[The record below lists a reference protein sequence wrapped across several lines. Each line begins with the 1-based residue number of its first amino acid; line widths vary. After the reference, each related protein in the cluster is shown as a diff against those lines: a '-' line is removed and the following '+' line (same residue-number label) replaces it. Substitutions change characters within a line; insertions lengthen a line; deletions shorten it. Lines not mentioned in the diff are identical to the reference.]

1 MYKILGIDTG
11 GTYTDGVII
20 ASDTKQVLCKA
31 KTLTTRRDLCICIK
45 NCISTF
51 TAEDLAG
58 ISLVC
63 LSTTLATNAI
73 VEGRGC
79 KEGLILIG
87 GRPEGK
93 LPTDRYRVI
102 KGKLDIQGR
111 LKENL
116 DYDELDSAIEFFRG
130 KVDALAVSGYASVR
144 NPVHEMQV
152 KEFIR
157 HKLGI
162 PVACA
167 HELTTSLG
175 FYDRTV
181 TVDLN
186 AQLIP
191 LICNLIDSVTAT
203 LKSFH
208 IHAPLM
214 VVKGDGTLMTEHC
227 ARESPIE
234 TILSGPAASVIGG
247 RFLSGKD
254 DAIILD
260 MGGTTTDIANI
271 NSGILPISN
280 EGAKVSGWLT
290 RIRAIEIYTVG
301 LGGDSRIYLDS
312 KRNICVGPR
321 KVIPYCRATTW
332 FPALLDELQSI
343 YRNPDC
349 EHQSFWRNEQE
360 AFMVTKYCDYSERSE
375 PERRVLAELQ
385 NMPHT
390 CYYLQTKLRI
400 RNLLSILEQ
409 LITENML
416 TRIALTPTDLL
427 HTGGDYVAWNQT
439 GSILALQ
446 ILSEQL
452 SLPLEQCKQQAYG
465 AVYSALSR
473 ACIQS
478 CFYYDCESFDMDSSE
493 VANYFVNRIFLQDT
507 GNVLGCNLYLKKPIV
522 AIGAPIASW
531 SKKLSE
537 TLHTEVIVPH
547 HAAVANA
554 IGAAVAQIIER
565 NDILIRLDP
574 ISKKYTVFSA
584 ENRCSFSTL
593 EEATE
598 YAKASG
604 RRLAASHLPGIG
616 SAFDLIDDTF
626 ITDSLSGEKR
636 FIERR
641 VTVTAFSGEI
651 QSINEVNL

>member
-20 ASDTKQVLCKA
+20 TSDTKQVLHKT
-31 KTLTTRRDLCICIK
+31 KTLTTRRDLRICIK
-45 NCISTF
+45 NCISAF
-51 TAEDLAG
+51 SAEALEG
-58 ISLVC
+58 VSLVC

-93 LPTDRYRVI
+93 LPTDLYRVI
-102 KGKLDIQGR
+102 QGRLDIQGR

-116 DYDELDSAIEFFRG
+116 DYAELDEVIEYFRG

-144 NPVHEMQV
+144 NPIHEIQV
-152 KEFIR
+152 KERIQQ
-157 HKLGI
+157 KLGI

-175 FYDRTV
+175 FYDRTI

-186 AQLIP
+186 ARLIP
-191 LICNLIDSVTAT
+191 LICTLIDSVTET
-203 LKSFH
+203 LEAFH
-208 IHAPLM
+208 IKAPLM
-214 VVKGDGTLMTEHC
+214 VVKGDGTLMTEEC
-227 ARESPIE
+227 ARESPLE

-247 RFLSGKD
+247 KFLSGKE

-271 NSGILPISN
+271 SSGSLPISN
-280 EGAKVSGWLT
+280 EGAKVAGWLT

-332 FPALLDELQSI
+332 FPGLLDELQDMYHS
-343 YRNPDC
+343 PDC
-349 EHQSFWRNEQE
+349 EHQRFWRNEQE

-375 PERRVLAELQ
+375 PERRILDELQ
-385 NMPHT
+385 TTPHT

-427 HTGGDYVAWNQT
+427 HAGGEYVEWNQA
-439 GSILALQ
+439 GSVLALQ

-452 SLPLEQCKQQAYG
+452 DLPLEKCLARTCDE
-465 AVYSALSR
+465 VYSSLSR

-478 CFYYDCESFDMDSSE
+478 CFYYDCESFDVDSSE
-493 VANYFVNRIFLQDT
+493 AANYFVNRIFLGDK
-507 GNVLGCNLYLKKPIV
+507 GNVLGGSLHLKKPIV
-522 AIGAPIASW
+522 AIGAPISSW
-531 SKKLSE
+531 SKQLPDR
-537 TLHTEVIVPH
+537 LQTEVIVPE
-547 HAAVANA
+547 HADVANA
-554 IGAAVAQIIER
+554 IGAAVAQAIER

-574 ISKKYTVFSA
+574 VTKNYMVFSS
-584 ENRCSFSTL
+584 EDRRSFKTL
-593 EEATE
+593 EEATD

-604 RRLAASHLPGIG
+604 RRLALTHLPYMNN
-616 SAFDLIDDTF
+616 AFDLIDDTF
-626 ITDSLSGEKR
+626 ITDNLSGKKI

-641 VTVTAFSGEI
+641 VTVTAFSGKI
-651 QSINEVNL
+651 QAISEQ